1 MRHFALLAV
10 AALSSGCAARALA
23 CDPPNGRSYYPPG
36 NGNGGAVYEHVAFF
50 EVQYDVRERRYVLRQ
65 ILAAPARASARVFD
79 GVADRI
85 AAPPWVPDRRP
96 VVTEERSYY
105 RERAFPMPSYY
116 PPGPYT
122 VNPGAVCPGG
132 VCPPPGLRW

>member
-10 AALSSGCAARALA
+10 ALLSSGCAARAVA
-23 CDPPNGRSYYPPG
+23 CDPPNGQRSYYPPQA
-36 NGNGGAVYEHVAFF
+36 NGYAVREHIDYYAL
-50 EVQYDVRERRYVLRQ
+50 EYDVSERRFLLRRV
-65 ILAAPARASARVFD
+65 LAAPARASARVFD